1 MKKEMGEKAR
11 PGKPQSQDKS
21 TGISRRDF
29 LKTPAAAGIS
39 LLALNALVLKAS
51 ANEDPNVPADLGPI
65 LEPDDPVPPRKGLG
79 IVIVGASSGMGA
91 EMARQY
97 ADNEAFIVLAARRE
111 DRLNEVA
118 EEVNK
123 RGGVAHVIPTDVR
136 NEQECID
143 LILEAISW
151 LDSQGK
157 VIDIL
162 ALAPVRAQGC
172 AFGQDMSTE
181 VWRNVIETS
190 YFGPAYCLKHALSH
204 LKTNESTLFYF
215 NSIASSIVFPLVF
228 AYTTSKHAWRAIM
241 NTIKFEHPE
250 LTVVSSQFN
259 AVDTETWDKELTCFN
274 NDKRYC
280 PSTTRTYLIPTEQM
294 YPEPLAVEK
303 AIRAIETQTPD
314 AYLSLL
320 NKAASLVAFTRHD
333 LGWFL
338 ARLEHVMGYELVQ
351 QLESEIRQR
360 FSRPGAAGYIARLL
374 QKIYHDEPA
383 NELTDAAGSLHSVD
397 RGVSLYLLALDD
409 LLDDAVLVMT
419 RDVVKSHRESVADG
433 SLQRLFLALSEGT
446 LTPPGIADDDD
457 GLAPIEDC
465 EPAPLPPGS

>member
-1 MKKEMGEKAR
+1 MKKERGEKEMVNDLTSEPAR
-11 PGKPQSQDKS
+11 PGKPKSQDKG
-21 TGISRRDF
+21 TEISRRDL
-29 LKTPAAAGIS
+29 LKKSGAAGIS

-51 ANEDPNVPADLGPI
+51 ANEDPDVPADLGPV
-65 LEPDDPVPPRKGLG
+65 LEDDDPVPPRKGLG

-215 NSIASSIVFPLVF
+215 NSICSSIVFPLVF

-320 NKAASLVAFTRHD
+320 
-333 LGWFL
+333 
-338 ARLEHVMGYELVQ
+338 MGYELVQ
-351 QLESEIRQR
+351 QLEAEIRQR
-360 FSRPGAAGYIARLL
+360 FSGPNAEGYIERLERRL
-374 QKIYHDEPA
+374 RRRLRRKILYNIPV

-419 RDVVKSHRESVADG
+419 RE
-433 SLQRLFLALSEGT
+433 
-446 LTPPGIADDDD
+446 
-457 GLAPIEDC
+457 
-465 EPAPLPPGS
+465 